1 MNGGRSNQRCV
12 DALARMS
19 QPEFEDVLRMA
30 RALKSAAES
39 GAPRLLLRGKHLGL
53 LSETQDS
60 VEAAMFRSAAHEL
73 GARVAH
79 IYPSLSKLAT
89 FREVRETAHL
99 LSRLYDAVECQGV
112 PLELIELLG
121 REAGVPVYDSL
132 TDRARPNQHAVE
144 LLDDLG
150 GSSASWRYLLQA
162 LLLNAL
168 TG

>member
-1 MNGGRSNQRCV
+1 MNGERPNRV

-19 QPEFEDVLRMA
+19 QSEFENVLGTA

-60 VEAAMFRSAAHEL
+60 AEAATFRNAAHEL
-73 GARVAH
+73 GARVAL
-79 IYPSLSKLAT
+79 IRPSLSKLAT
-89 FREVRETAHL
+89 LQEIRETAHL
-99 LSRLYDAVECQGV
+99 LARLYDAVECQGM
-112 PLELIELLG
+112 PQELVELLG

-132 TDRARPNQHAVE
+132 TDRARPNDRVVE
-144 LLDDLG
+144 LLGELG
-150 GSSASWRYLLQA
+150 AAAGWHYLLQA

-168 TG
+168 TER